1 MKLKKFVLGA
11 VFALALVGMMG
22 CNKDKEKDEYASKI
36 TIGKYKGIEVEKM
49 STQPTKDDIESQ
61 IKSYLY
67 TLKDEKIKKVKDG
80 DNVNIDFEGKIDGE
94 AFDGGSS
101 EGYDLLIGSNSFIDD
116 FEEQLIDKKVGKEYD
131 IKVTF
136 PKDYAASEEL
146 QGKDAVFTVKINYVS
161 PRKLTDKIVKK
172 DESNECKTVEEY
184 ETYVEEQLIEQ
195 LETTAESSI
204 KSTILTKI
212 VENARYNDKNIK
224 EDIDRG
230 IQAVIDSAAFIKG
243 AAVSSFQ
250 ANLEQYTG
258 AKHVIPVGN
267 GTDALQI
274 ALMALGLKPG
284 DEVIT
289 PTFTFIATA
298 EVVALLGLTPVV
310 VDVDWDTMNISV
322 EAVKKAIT
330 KKTKAIVPVHLFGQ
344 CADMEELMAIAKA
357 HNLYIIED
365 ACQAIGSVYRF
376 ADGTEKQAGTMG
388 EIGCTSFFPSKNLG
402 CYGDGGAI
410 FTNDD
415 ELAAKMRAIANHGM
429 VVRYY
434 HDTVGVNSRLDSI
447 QAAVLDVKLKHLD
460 EYIAARQ
467 KAATYYD
474 NAFANHPHI
483 LVPARSEKSS
493 HVFHQYTLRL
503 VDVDRDA
510 MREALAEA
518 GVPAMIYYP
527 VPLHMQKAY
536 QDARYQAGDFPVA
549 ERLAACVLSLPMH
562 TELDEE
568 QLKYIVEAIGE
579 RLKARG

>member
-1 MKLKKFVLGA
+1 MK
-11 VFALALVGMMG
+11 
-22 CNKDKEKDEYASKI
+22 KI
-36 TIGKYKGIEVEKM
+36 QMVDLQ
-49 STQPTKDDIESQ
+49 TQYQ
-61 IKSYLY
+61 
-67 TLKDEKIKKVKDG
+67 
-80 DNVNIDFEGKIDGE
+80 
-94 AFDGGSS
+94 
-101 EGYDLLIGSNSFIDD
+101 
-116 FEEQLIDKKVGKEYD
+116 
-131 IKVTF
+131 
-136 PKDYAASEEL
+136 
-146 QGKDAVFTVKINYVS
+146 
-161 PRKLTDKIVKK
+161 
-172 DESNECKTVEEY
+172 
-184 ETYVEEQLIEQ
+184 
-195 LETTAESSI
+195 
-204 KSTILTKI
+204 
-212 VENARYNDKNIK
+212 NIK
-224 EDIDRG
+224 EDIDLG
-230 IQAVIDSAAFIKG
+230 IQAVIDSASFIKG

-250 ANLEQYTG
+250 TNLEHYTG

-274 ALMALGLKPG
+274 ALMALGLQPG

-298 EVVALLGLTPVV
+298 EVVALLGLTPIV
-310 VDVDWDTMNISV
+310 VDVNWDTMNISV

-330 KKTKAIVPVHLFGQ
+330 PKTKAIVPVHLFGQ

-357 HNLYIIED
+357 HNLYIVED

-410 FTNDD
+410 FTNNDD
-415 ELAAKMRAIANHGM
+415 LAAKMRAIANHGM

-434 HDTVGVNSRLDSI
+434 HDIVGVNSRLDSI
-447 QAAVLDVKLKHLD
+447 QAAVLDVKLKHLN

-474 NAFANHPHI
+474 NAFVNHPKI
-483 LVPARSEKSS
+483 LVPTRSEKSS

-503 VDVDRDA
+503 LDVDRDA
-510 MREALAEA
+510 LRAALAEA

-536 QDARYQAGDFPVA
+536 QDARYQTGDFPVA
-549 ERLAACVLSLPMH
+549 ERLADCVLSLPMH

-568 QLKYIVEAIGE
+568 QLEYITMQV
-579 RLKARG
+579 LKNLGI